1 MSTTTSPT
9 DSDSDVEQTTEEED
23 YDALEEEIL
32 DELPER
38 FRELSNIRV
47 GSDGD
52 VQMLLT
58 PFHPYVDSRGE
69 PCSHLLMNS
78 ERKTMG
84 EFGFE
89 FMFSTLTGK
98 GAGVRFWFQRSDE

>member
-1 MSTTTSPT
+1 MSTKALPPA
-9 DSDSDVEQTTEEED
+9 SDSTDEQTTDEVD
-23 YDALEEEIL
+23 YDDLEERIL

-38 FRELSNIRV
+38 FRELSHIRV
-47 GSDGD
+47 GNEGD

-78 ERKTMG
+78 ERKTME

-89 FMFSTLTGK
+89 FSFSTLTGK
-98 GAGVRFWFQRSDE
+98 GAGVRFWFEQTDE